1 MKDHFGYLLRED
13 QRLFFSY
20 LTNYSSSQRVA
31 LGSSLGSCNGKISC
45 FKYGTFVVFVLV
57 LGGAED

>member
-1 MKDHFGYLLRED
+1 M
-13 QRLFFSY
+13 FFSD

-31 LGSSLGSCNGKISC
+31 LGGSLGSCNGKISC